1 MHFLVKTISMQTVW
15 WTVSIIPTPTPSH
28 IQNLPSQILNTINC
42 WFNPFFCV
50 GGQKFWRH
58 PFPTRKCNR
67 INWQN
72 TSEACTGNAWSQ
84 LESSCLNRSPRALE
98 SVEHPKKKVT
108 TMMGKMNRSPIGRL
122 LRIGVSRVRLQ
133 VGKATSC
140 LVKTKPEWQLPLQH
154 FRFNYLHNVLH
165 HWPERLTRQ
174 WSAKAENAF
183 FWRSGARL
191 LETMRNYFRPCTH
204 LPSSYI

>member
-1 MHFLVKTISMQTVW
+1 MHFLVKTISMQ
-15 WTVSIIPTPTPSH
+15 SIIPTPTPSH

-98 SVEHPKKKVT
+98 SVEHPKKT
-108 TMMGKMNRSPIGRL
+108 TMMTMMGKMNRSLIGWFEHCAL
-122 LRIGVSRVRLQ
+122 GVSRVRLQ
-133 VGKATSC
+133 VGKATSSC
-140 LVKTKPEWQLPLQH
+140 LVKTKPEWRLPL
-154 FRFNYLHNVLH
+154 
-165 HWPERLTRQ
+165 
-174 WSAKAENAF
+174 
-183 FWRSGARL
+183 
-191 LETMRNYFRPCTH
+191 
-204 LPSSYI
+204 